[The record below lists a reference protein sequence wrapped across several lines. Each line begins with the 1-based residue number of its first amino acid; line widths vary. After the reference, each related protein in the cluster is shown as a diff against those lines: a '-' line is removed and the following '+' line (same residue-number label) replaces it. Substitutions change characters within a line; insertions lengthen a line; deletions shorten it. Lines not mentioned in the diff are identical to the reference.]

1 MKATK
6 INHVSTATNTGIA
19 REHDYCISLGIN
31 RTAHD
36 NNDYRTTSD
45 IVIDNRH
52 ISVKSSGFTLMT
64 GTLCNGAETLE
75 EIWNVYEQTTDAT
88 EIAYIT
94 TDYIVYTMTIAEFK
108 TFVKLFCRTERD
120 SKKNGGKMKVR
131 CRHESEKMRQW
142 LALAL

>member
-6 INHVSTATNTGIA
+6 IQHISTATNAGIA
-19 REHDYCISLGIN
+19 REHDYCASLGIN
-31 RTAHD
+31 RTKHD
-36 NNDYRTTSD
+36 SNDYRTTSD
-45 IVIDNRH
+45 IVIGNHH

-75 EIWNVYEQTTDAT
+75 DIWNVYEQTTDAT
-88 EIAYIT
+88 EVAYIT
-94 TDYIVYTMTIAEFK
+94 SENIAYTMNIKEFK
-108 TFVKLFCRTERD
+108 TFVMTFCRTERD

>member
-19 REHDYCISLGIN
+19 RERDYCISLGIN

-45 IVIDNRH
+45 IVIGNRH

-108 TFVKLFCRTERD
+108 TFVKTFCRTERD